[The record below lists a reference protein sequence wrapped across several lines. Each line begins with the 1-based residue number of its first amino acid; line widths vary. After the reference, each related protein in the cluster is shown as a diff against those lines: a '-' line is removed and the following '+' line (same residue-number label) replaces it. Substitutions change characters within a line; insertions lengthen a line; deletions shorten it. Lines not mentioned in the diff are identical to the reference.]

1 MKRLYVML
9 LLVAVGFSCFASEG
23 TSTPRKKK
31 DKKTDL
37 SKAPSKYDEF
47 LKEPGREMAK
57 GGFMTVHK
65 IGEKI
70 YFEYPLKYMGRE
82 VLLGGTVSASSDPM
96 MVNVGYKYINPM
108 HLAIEL
114 KDSSVLLNIPNLSAT
129 LGCDEPWAK
138 KVYEQNYMP
147 DLYKRFPVK
156 TYNNDSTAV
165 VFEVTNLLY
174 NNPKLSPSGWGAFC
188 TFILDEDE
196 KEFEKPFFGKIK
208 AFDDNISVEINQR
221 VRAEMNFGG
230 SSEQLGKIS
239 CRTNISML
247 LLPEDK
253 MKPRVQDSRI
263 GVFPTNNVR
272 YEDISMPKYELSQKE
287 DGLRPYNLANR
298 WRLEPKDM
306 EAWKRG
312 ELVEPV
318 KPIVFYVDDA
328 FPEEWKAPI
337 KAGILTWNKAFE
349 KIGFKN
355 AVQALDF
362 PVADTTFDPDNLK
375 YSCLRYAPVPVAN
388 AMGPSWVDPTTGEI
402 INASVIIYNDIVK
415 LINNWRFVQTAQVD
429 PRVRAKKMPKEIFE
443 ESMEYVVAHEI
454 GHTLG
459 LLHNMAASAAYPV
472 DSLRSASFTQKYGTT
487 PSIMDYARYNY
498 IAQPGDKGVKLT
510 PPDLGMYDEYA
521 IKWLYTPIPEAK
533 DMWEEAKI
541 AERWIDEKAGDPR
554 YRYGRQQVML
564 RCDPTSIEED
574 LGDDPIK
581 SGEYGIKNLKYI
593 LAHLDQ
599 WITDDADLRYRKEI
613 YENIVQQYYRYL
625 MNVAYQVGG
634 IQLTQ
639 VKDGTKGESVK
650 PIDRD
655 VQKKSLAWVLKELR
669 NSSWI
674 NAPELTKKFDLHAN
688 ISVDICGK
696 FVSFLQSYLLQNVIL
711 ASHVAGEKDAYSLRE
726 YFDDMYAGLFYPTMQ
741 GKKLSEEE
749 RVLQRWTVMYMN
761 VFYRVIRHNLSVN
774 LTSFNQP
781 SWGNMFPSLDEIRAY
796 RIGNIVMSEWE
807 YNKLKEIESTNGQGT
822 VAQTILK
829 NRFGDAEYPLQGEL
843 MLMFQNNMQT
853 EIVPVVRKTRSLV
866 KSKIATAHPNDRG
879 HYEYILISLDL
890 DNETGK

>member
-9 LLVAVGFSCFASEG
+9 LLVALGFSCLASEE

-47 LKEPGREMAK
+47 LKEPGRETAK
-57 GGFMTVHK
+57 GSFITVHK
-65 IGEKI
+65 VGEKI

-96 MVNVGYKYINPM
+96 MVNVGYKYIDPI

-129 LGCDEPWAK
+129 LGSDEPWAK
-138 KVYEQNYMP
+138 KVFEQNYMP
-147 DLYKRFPVK
+147 DLYKRFPVN

-196 KEFEKPFFGKIK
+196 KDFEKPFFGKIK

-221 VRAEMNFGG
+221 VKAEVNMGM
-230 SSEQLGKIS
+230 SSAQLGKIS

-247 LLPEDK
+247 LLPENK

-263 GVFPTNNVR
+263 GIFPTNNIR
-272 YEDISMPKYELSQKE
+272 YEAISIPKFELSQKE
-287 DGLRPYNLANR
+287 DGLRPYTLANR
-298 WRLEPKDM
+298 WRLEPKDV

-337 KAGILTWNKAFE
+337 KAGVLTWNKAFE

-355 AVQALDF
+355 AVQVRDF
-362 PVADTTFDPDNLK
+362 PVDDDTFDPDNLK
-375 YSCLRYAPVPVAN
+375 YSCLRYAPAAVAN

-402 INASVIIYNDIVK
+402 INASVIVYNDIVK

-429 PRVRAKKMPKEIFE
+429 PRVRVKKMPKEIFE
-443 ESMEYVVAHEI
+443 ESMVYVVAHEI

-459 LLHNMAASAAYPV
+459 LMHNMAASAAYPV
-472 DSLRSASFTQKYGTT
+472 DSLRSASFTRKYGTT

-498 IAQPGDKGVKLT
+498 VAQPGDKGVKLT

-554 YRYGRQQVML
+554 YRYGRQQILL

-581 SGEYGIKNLKYI
+581 ASEYGIKNLKYI
-593 LAHLDQ
+593 LAHINE
-599 WITDDADLRYRKEI
+599 WITDDDDFRHRKEI
-613 YENIVQQYYRYL
+613 YGGIVQQYYRYL
-625 MNVAYQVGG
+625 VNVAYQVGG

-639 VKDGTKGESVK
+639 VKGGTKGETVK
-650 PIDRD
+650 PIDRE
-655 VQKKSLAWVLKELR
+655 VQKKSLAWLLKQLR
-669 NSSWI
+669 ESSWI
-674 NAPELTKKFDLHAN
+674 NAPELTKGFDLHTN
-688 ISVDICGK
+688 VSVDICGS
-696 FVSFLQSYLLQNVIL
+696 FVSMLQRNVLQNVIL
-711 ASHVAGEKDAYSLRE
+711 ASHVAGDKNAYSLGE
-726 YFDDMYAGLFYPTMQ
+726 YFDDMYAGIFYPTIH

-749 RVLQRWTVMYMN
+749 RVLLRWTVMHMN
-761 VFYRVIRHNLSVN
+761 AYYRVIRHNLS
-774 LTSFNQP
+774 LGITSFN
-781 SWGNMFPSLDEIRAY
+781 SLSFENTLPSLNEIRAY
-796 RIGNIVMSEWE
+796 RIGDIVMNDWI
-807 YNKLKEIESTNGQGT
+807 YNKLKEIEDINGKGT
-822 VAQTILK
+822 VAQAILK
-829 NRFGDAEYPLQGEL
+829 NRFGEAEYPFQGEL
-843 MLMFQNNMQT
+843 MLLFQNNMQT
-853 EIVPVVRKTRSLV
+853 EIVPFVRKSLALI
-866 KSKIATAHPNDRG
+866 KSKITTVHPSDRG
-879 HYEYILISLDL
+879 LYEYMLVSLDL
-890 DNETGK
+890 DNVAGK